1 MEKRDYYEVLGVDR
15 GASEDEI
22 KSAYRKLALKYH
34 PDRNRGDDSAEEKF
48 KEATE
53 AYEVLKDDQ
62 KRRTYDQYG
71 HAGLGQGGGF
81 GGFGGFEGG
90 FDISDA
96 LRAFMRDFG
105 GGGSVFDDLFGGG
118 GGRRSNRGEDL
129 RIRIKLTLEEI
140 AKGVEKSVR
149 VNRLISCQAC
159 DGSGV
164 AAGSSRS
171 TCPQCRG
178 AGQVRTVTRTFLGT
192 VQQVR
197 TCDQCRGA
205 GEIISEP
212 CTTCRGEGRTRGQS
226 TVKINVPPGVSSG
239 NYMTIEGMGNESGR
253 GGQPGDLT
261 AIFEEVSHDIFTRH
275 GDNIV
280 CDFPVSFT
288 VAALGGTVTVPTN
301 SGETELKIPSGTQPG
316 KVLKLRNQGIPHL
329 HHGGKGD
336 QLVRI
341 VVWVPTKLSSEDK
354 KLLESLDRSESFKPP
369 EANKSFFSKLRE
381 TLGV

>member
-1 MEKRDYYEVLGVDR
+1 
-15 GASEDEI
+15 
-22 KSAYRKLALKYH
+22 
-34 PDRNRGDDSAEEKF
+34 
-48 KEATE
+48 
-53 AYEVLKDDQ
+53 
-62 KRRTYDQYG
+62 
-71 HAGLGQGGGF
+71 
-81 GGFGGFEGG
+81 
-90 FDISDA
+90 
-96 LRAFMRDFG
+96 
-105 GGGSVFDDLFGGG
+105 
-118 GGRRSNRGEDL
+118 
-129 RIRIKLTLEEI
+129 
-140 AKGVEKSVR
+140 
-149 VNRLISCQAC
+149 
-159 DGSGV
+159 
-164 AAGSSRS
+164 
-171 TCPQCRG
+171 
-178 AGQVRTVTRTFLGT
+178 
-192 VQQVR
+192 
-197 TCDQCRGA
+197 
-205 GEIISEP
+205 
-212 CTTCRGEGRTRGQS
+212 
-226 TVKINVPPGVSSG
+226 
-239 NYMTIEGMGNESGR
+239 MTIEGMGNESGR

-288 VAALGGTVTVPTN
+288 VAALGGTVTVPTI